1 MLKHLF
7 IIILSFYLLFIIYF
21 RIRYKF
27 WSKQPVFHLHNIR
40 YWLFPPGIIQHEQ
53 PKLGKFFDRLIK
65 TKKYSQLTKKDKYDI
80 HQLIFSYYLD
90 EKDVYYKP
98 SKNSIFKYLQNHNSE
113 AFISLFFKKKPFYDV
128 TNKKSLITNKL
139 ISVITS
145 RPLNCTIDGK
155 ELTTYYVDYLCV
167 DQKFRKLG
175 FAQKSIHSYYVNH
188 CESLNST
195 ELICLFKREDAKNII
210 VPLSSYK
217 TYDYI
222 IKDWNLDVELPNKYG
237 ITSYNQD
244 TESLF
249 KDYLESLKP
258 KFKCYISTSLENIN
272 LLVKRGH
279 IFIYGIMEGDK
290 LLGVY
295 AFRDSYTFYEGQ
307 KSLEFIASYKDD
319 NLDAED
325 FIKGFSLSLLDIKKT
340 KDFNRLLVEEVS
352 HNLIIAYNL
361 VQTYDPFEISDSS
374 YYIYNYAR
382 YPIACDRIFCL
393 F

>member
-1 MLKHLF
+1 MITPSF
-7 IIILSFYLLFIIYF
+7 ILINIAIFTCMYFYYKNK
-21 RIRYKF
+21 YKF
-27 WSKQPVFHLHNIR
+27 WATQPVFHYYNLY
-40 YWLFPPGIIQHEQ
+40 YWLLYTGTILKSLPPKNE
-53 PKLGKFFDRLIK
+53 F
-65 TKKYSQLTKKDKYDI
+65 YEKDIELLD
-80 HQLIFSYYLD
+80 FSKLD
-90 EKDVYYKP
+90 ENKIAIFVEFIKSNYLIHKVDGETEFYRP
-98 SKNSIFKYLQNHNSE
+98 THESIIDYFDNLSDTSYITFHYFK
-113 AFISLFFKKKPFYDV
+113 
-128 TNKKSLITNKL
+128 NKL
-139 ISVITS
+139 ITTLTS

-195 ELICLFKREDAKNII
+195 DLICLFKREDTKNII

-217 TYDYI
+217 TFDYI
-222 IKDWNLDVELPNKYG
+222 IKDWNLNVELPNKYG

-258 KFKCYISTSLENIN
+258 KFKCYISTSLENLN

-279 IFIYGIMEGDK
+279 IFIYGIMEGEK

-382 YPIACDRIFCL
+382 YPVACDRIFCL